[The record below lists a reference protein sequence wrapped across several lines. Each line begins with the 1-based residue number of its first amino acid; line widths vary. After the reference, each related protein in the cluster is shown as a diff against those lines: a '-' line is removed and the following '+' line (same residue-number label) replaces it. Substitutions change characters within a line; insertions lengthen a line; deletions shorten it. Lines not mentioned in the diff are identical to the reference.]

1 MPSLKQIKDKIGS
14 VKGTRRITSA
24 MKLIAAVKL
33 QRAQSILNAYRPY
46 SDAIKE
52 TALNVT
58 SSSDPTHHEL
68 LRVPESKNTLHIVFI
83 TSDRGLCGSFNGNS
97 IKELQNYLAN
107 SVSEYNNV
115 KISFVGKKGKDF
127 FSKRDVNTGYYYDSV
142 DEKNSG
148 EVAGELA
155 NSLSEEFVNGESD
168 EILLIFNYFHSAIS
182 QEVSYEKLLP
192 FDTAEEKE
200 GSVDYDFEPSREKI
214 LDFLLPKYL
223 RVRVERA
230 INESLTSEH
239 ASRMTAMENATSNA
253 DDVIE
258 NLTLQYNKTRQ
269 AIITTELMDIV
280 NGTEALKK
288 GGAT

>member
-1 MPSLKQIKDKIGS
+1 MPSLKQIKDKISS

-33 QRAQSILNAYRPY
+33 QRSQGILNAYRPY
-46 SDAIKE
+46 SEAIRE

-58 SSSDPTHHEL
+58 SSSDSANHEL
-68 LRVPESKNTLHIVFI
+68 LKVPDSKNTLHIVFL

-97 IKELQNYLAN
+97 IKELQNYLKENTADFK
-107 SVSEYNNV
+107 EF
-115 KISFVGKKGKDF
+115 KLSFVGKKGRDF
-127 FSKRDVNTGYYYDSV
+127 FTKRDFKTGYYFDSV
-142 DEKNSG
+142 DEKNSS
-148 EVAGELA
+148 EVAEELA
-155 NSLSEEFVNGESD
+155 RSLGEEFVNGESD
-168 EILLIFNYFHSAIS
+168 EILIVYNHFHSAIS
-182 QEVSYEKLLP
+182 QEVAYEKLLP
-192 FDTAEEKE
+192 FDTAAEKE
-200 GSVDYDFEPSREKI
+200 GSVDYEFEPSREKI

-223 RVRVERA
+223 RVRIEKA

-239 ASRMTAMENATSNA
+239 ASRMTAMENATRNA

-269 AIITTELMDIV
+269 SIITTELMDIV